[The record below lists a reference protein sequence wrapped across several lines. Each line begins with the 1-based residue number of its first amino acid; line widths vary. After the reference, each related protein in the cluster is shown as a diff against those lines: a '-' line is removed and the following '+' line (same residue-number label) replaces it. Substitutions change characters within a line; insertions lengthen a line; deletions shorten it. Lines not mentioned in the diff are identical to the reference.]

1 MKKFFAALLAMLF
14 VFSLPGGCSR
24 QGNSNNGFGCA
35 GSGGNQGF
43 NAEREI
49 YVVSR
54 EDGSGTRGAFIE
66 LFGIEYKNEDGTIRK
81 DLTTKEA
88 IIADKTDVVMTNVS
102 NSPYVIGYIS
112 LGSVNDTVKALQVD
126 GVSIS
131 VENIQS
137 GAYKIQRP
145 INIAYKELTEPA
157 EDFIDFILSQ
167 EGQSVVAA
175 NDYVPVKENA
185 PHYSGNMP
193 SGKIVVAGSSS
204 VTPVMEKLRE
214 AYLVLNPGVTIEVQL
229 SDSTAGMNAAINGTC
244 DIGMA
249 SRDLK
254 ESEKAELTGLAV
266 ALDGLAIVVHND
278 NPLQGL
284 TSEQIRS
291 IFTGETTRWSELNG
305 ETFDEQSV

>member
-1 MKKFFAALLAMLF
+1 MKRFFAILLTMLF
-14 VFSLPGGCSR
+14 SFSLLGGCSQ
-24 QGNSNNGFGCA
+24 QGSSNNGFGCA
-35 GSGGNQGF
+35 GGGNQGF

-54 EDGSGTRGAFIE
+54 EDGSGTRGTFID
-66 LFGIEYKNEDGTIRK
+66 LFGIEYKSDDGTIRK

-88 IIADKTDVVMTNVS
+88 IIADKTDVVMTNVA

-112 LGSVNDTVKALQVD
+112 LGSLNDTVKALQVD

-131 VENIQS
+131 VENIQN

-145 INIAYKELTEPA
+145 INIAYREGLTDLA
-157 EDFIDFILSQ
+157 RDFIDFILSR
-167 EGQSVVAA
+167 EGQEVVAA
-175 NDYVPVKENA
+175 NDYVPVIVNA
-185 PHYSGNMP
+185 PPYSGNRP
-193 SGKIVVAGSSS
+193 SGKIVAAGSSS
-204 VTPVMEKLRE
+204 VTPVMEKLKE
-214 AYLVLNPGVTIEVQL
+214 AYLVLNPGVIIEVQL

-249 SRDLK
+249 SRELK
-254 ESEKAELTGLAV
+254 ESEKAELIDLAI

-291 IFTGETTRWSELNG
+291 IFTGETTRWSEL
-305 ETFDEQSV
+305 DL